1 MAYKQKGWGTGSE
14 SRVTRTKHLP
24 TVSSSKDTTISKEE
38 FEVGVNK
45 KTGYLSA
52 PKGSANTYI
61 YGGTRVKPAVN
72 EWMRGG
78 MFTNR
83 QRGQEGWRMDAEE
96 ETVRPLREQLGLQ
109 DTELS
114 ELPSGQY
121 VDPDKNRGG
130 KQRSAAA
137 SQRIADRNYVKQLRK
152 TRQDQNALRA
162 AERSA
167 NPDRALRKLER
178 QNRRSKRQGDR
189 QARRAERQARRRAR
203 RANR

>member
-1 MAYKQKGWGTGSE
+1 MPYKQKGWNTGSE
-14 SRVTRTKHLP
+14 SRVTRTKMLP

-61 YGGTRVKPAVN
+61 YGGTRVNPASADK
-72 EWMRGG
+72 EWMGSD

-83 QRGQEGWRMDAEE
+83 QREQEGWRMDAEE

-109 DTELS
+109 DTKLS

-121 VDPDKNRGG
+121 IDPDKNRGG

-137 SQRIADRNYVKQLRK
+137 TQRIADRNYVKQLRK

-167 NPDRALRKLER
+167 NPDKALRKLGR
-178 QNRRSKRQGDR
+178 QNRRLKRQARR
-189 QARRAERQARRRAR
+189 QARRA
-203 RANR
+203 NR